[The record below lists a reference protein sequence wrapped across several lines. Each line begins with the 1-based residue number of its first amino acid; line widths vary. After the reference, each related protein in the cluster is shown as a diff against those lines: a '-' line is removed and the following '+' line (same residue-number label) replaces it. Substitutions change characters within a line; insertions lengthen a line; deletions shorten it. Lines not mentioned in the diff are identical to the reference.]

1 MEVSKLW
8 ERELDEN
15 KGVSNGDAVNQPNH
29 YQEYGMEAIDV
40 IKNSMSDLEFQGY
53 LKGNVMKY
61 ILRYRLKNGAQDLE
75 KAEVYLKWLKESYE
89 QAEEQWNDVR

>member
-1 MEVSKLW
+1 MKLKKKC
-8 ERELDEN
+8 EQEQKKCIDED
-15 KGVSNGDAVNQPNH
+15 DAINH
-29 YQEYGMEAIDV
+29 PKHYRAYGMEAIDV

-75 KAEVYLKWLKESYE
+75 KAQVYLDWLKESYE
-89 QAEEQWNDVR
+89 QGEEQ